1 MSEDDLVAAKLLRQT
16 LSNGLATIAAG
27 ADDAPAGQLNV
38 MADAATAVLA
48 DPAQV
53 SQTTLD
59 SSVSAM
65 SSMGAAKAMDGQVHV
80 RRRVC
85 HTAEQCA
92 GDETLQPAAAQQLR
106 LSSDLISGSISGQA
120 CRGRAWATAIE
131 CMKLGPTCAIWKVA
145 KVALVLGAHTAADPV
160 VLPTHP
166 SMHRAGAQRAMR
178 RATSCQRLLQH
189 RRAGVTWQRRRS
201 SSAATGAAAMAAA
214 GDAQRV
220 PPIPGLGAPHPH
232 HGVVASPSEHP
243 RAPAVELSPPLS
255 AAVSRSS
262 GRLPSQRYAAL
273 IEAGVLQADAAQRE
287 VIGSLDALCEQ
298 LHTHQLAM
306 KSYVSAF
313 TAWAELRV
321 QAEDAER
328 ERRKHKTPTRMDL
341 LKTRLAK
348 FRGDDGLDEPS
359 PEELSNEHYG
369 LPEPP
374 PVPTPPAGMYLYG
387 GVGTGKS
394 LLMDILYAATD
405 DVVRHRRRVHFHT
418 FLLEVHAR
426 LHVHSTARRA
436 AATGRRKHRE
446 GGREWEVDG
455 AAGGGTA
462 AWEHPMAAIARE
474 LIAAPGHSLLPE
486 DAAAGGAR
494 QVASAASGAASSK
507 SWLPHEE
514 NALLLCR
521 ATKSI
526 ASSVASYEKD
536 CQKEYKGASLSNTW

>member
-1 MSEDDLVAAKLLRQT
+1 M
-16 LSNGLATIAAG
+16 I
-27 ADDAPAGQLNV
+27 
-38 MADAATAVLA
+38 
-48 DPAQV
+48 
-53 SQTTLD
+53 
-59 SSVSAM
+59 
-65 SSMGAAKAMDGQVHV
+65 
-80 RRRVC
+80 
-85 HTAEQCA
+85 
-92 GDETLQPAAAQQLR
+92 
-106 LSSDLISGSISGQA
+106 
-120 CRGRAWATAIE
+120 
-131 CMKLGPTCAIWKVA
+131 KLGPTCAIWK
-145 KVALVLGAHTAADPV
+145 ALVLGAHTAADPV

-436 AATGRRKHRE
+436 AATGRRTHRE

-462 AWEHPMAAIARE
+462 AWEHPMAAVARE

-514 NALLLCR
+514 NALLLCFDEFQLNEVGDALIVRGLLNHLFKMGVVTVITSNRPPEEVNRNAAGWQAVDYEAFLKLLTSHTSTVKLDAGKDYRRSVSDATHRR
-521 ATKSI
+521 ATTACTRCNDAAADHRSI
-526 ASSVASYEKD
+526 FLVLLLLLLLLPPPPLLLLLLLLLLLRLLSQPGLRCSLLPGFALVGSAWLSLDWIGLD
-536 CQKEYKGASLSNTW
+536 C